1 MVMMENV
8 PLIHLSQRLE
18 ELFAANEFAAGFALG
33 RHILRFYPRHLLT
46 YREMGLA
53 AFSIGLF
60 ADSMDLLQRALSADP
75 QDLRRWEGLRDSA
88 LKLGLEP
95 DARLATQYVQ
105 DIVSKEP
112 PSTAIARGH
121 VAATQGKWA
130 SAYGY
135 FREGYAQHPE
145 RMDALLGMAEAL
157 FHLRQFQAQLTVAQ
171 YVIQE
176 LPYCLKAHLLCVL
189 SQRMIGQQESQSA
202 RHTRVIR
209 ALDPTGV
216 YSRQWFDA
224 PILQSFFSDEALL
237 SDWDAT
243 ERWEYAPTV

>member
-1 MVMMENV
+1 MDMMENV
-8 PLIHLSQRLE
+8 ALVHLSQRLK
-18 ELFAANEFAAGFALG
+18 ELFAAHEFAAGFALG
-33 RHILRFYPRHLLT
+33 RHILRFYPRHLWT

-60 ADSMDLLQRALSADP
+60 ADSIDLLQRALSADP
-75 QDLRRWEGLRDSA
+75 QDRRMWRALRDSA

-105 DIVSKEP
+105 DLISDEP
-112 PSTAIARGH
+112 PTTAIARGH
-121 VAATQGKWA
+121 FAAMQGRWS

-157 FHLRQFQAQLTVAQ
+157 FHLRQFQAQLKVAQ

-176 LPYCLKAHLLCVL
+176 LPYCLKAHLLCAL
-189 SQRMIGQQESQSA
+189 NQRMIGQQEKQST
-202 RHTRVIR
+202 RHMRVIR

-224 PILQSFFSDEALL
+224 SILHSFFSDEALL
-237 SDWDAT
+237 PDWDAT